1 MFVVPYFQPATS
13 LDHLHLLCFL
23 LDRRL
28 FGFNNEFVYM
38 CAYVPPENYP
48 YYLAFDI
55 DDEISLL
62 EESLA
67 DIMFIYSCVVM

>member
-1 MFVVPYFQPATS
+1 
-13 LDHLHLLCFL
+13 
-23 LDRRL
+23 
-28 FGFNNEFVYM
+28 M

-67 DIMFIYSCVVM
+67 DIMFIYSCVVMWIVEQPTSFL